1 MPARA
6 ACPPWSI
13 EEHAESFI
21 VKDPNGQARGY
32 FYFDDEPQPPLA
44 DAGGV
49 KLITRKGFDLAD
61 VFRWPLA
68 R

>member
-32 FYFDDEPQPPLA
+32 FYFVVCEEL
-44 DAGGV
+44 
-49 KLITRKGFDLAD
+49 RSH
-61 VFRWPLA
+61 
-68 R
+68 

>member
-1 MPARA
+1 M
-6 ACPPWSI
+6 
-13 EEHAESFI
+13 
-21 VKDPNGQARGY
+21 KDANGQARGY